1 MVFMSSSHIS
11 LANAN
16 FITFVVGKWIVQNS
30 NNSIIKSTELSLYV
44 LEAQS
49 WFKYSDIPYSTL
61 SSLPPKQPTFSK
73 IHEGGLDNGDFF
85 FKNFQNFTIFLP
97 KEQLEDSFIITASY
111 LDRKYKEKD
120 LVQSKF

>member
-1 MVFMSSSHIS
+1 MSSSHIS

-49 WFKYSDIPYSTL
+49 WFKYSDI
-61 SSLPPKQPTFSK
+61 
-73 IHEGGLDNGDFF
+73 
-85 FKNFQNFTIFLP
+85 FLN
-97 KEQLEDSFIITASY
+97 
-111 LDRKYKEKD
+111 
-120 LVQSKF
+120 QSNAVL